1 MKMTPDYEKAA
12 AMAAQTLIDYHI
24 CSAPVDPLP
33 ILKKIPGV
41 LVMSFED
48 MSKKIN
54 MDRKDIINTLGCHN
68 QDAVTT
74 VYMDNGDL
82 RYVVTYNRML
92 QSMIVDRV
100 LARELG
106 HIILGH
112 DGSKPEDVRNE
123 EARCFAKHLMIPRA
137 LIHSISAAGLRVTNV
152 VMNNL
157 TGCNDQCLSC
167 IRQLPPVRV
176 PAELNRAVRDQFMP
190 YILNFF
196 TYQRVAMEAD
206 GSALADFGTYMQGY
220 EE

>member
-1 MKMTPDYEKAA
+1 MTPDYENAAIKATE
-12 AMAAQTLIDYHI
+12 TLIKYGI
-24 CSAPVDPLP
+24 NSAPIDPLP

-41 LVMSFED
+41 LVMTFDD
-48 MSKKIN
+48 MSKKANIGREN
-54 MDRKDIINTLGCHN
+54 FMTMFGCDN

-74 VYMDNGDL
+74 VYVNEGSL

-92 QSMIVDRV
+92 SNMIVDRA

-123 EARCFAKHLMIPRA
+123 EARCFAKHLLIPRP
-137 LIHSISAAGLRVTNV
+137 LIHAIQATGIRLTTE

-157 TGCNDQCLSC
+157 TGCNDNCLSC
-167 IRQLPPVRV
+167 IRKLPAVHV
-176 PAELNRAVRDQFMP
+176 PAELNRQVRDQFMP
-190 YILNFF
+190 YIVNYFNF
-196 TYQRVAMEAD
+196 QRHAGKND
-206 GSALADFGTYMQGY
+206 GSALADLGTYMDGY

>member
-1 MKMTPDYEKAA
+1 MTPDYENAAIKATE
-12 AMAAQTLIDYHI
+12 TLIKFGI
-24 CSAPVDPLP
+24 NSAPVDPLP

-48 MSKKIN
+48 MSKKAQLE
-54 MDRKDIINTLGCHN
+54 RKDVLDLFGCDN

-74 VYMDNGDL
+74 VFRNDGGL

-92 QSMIVDRV
+92 PSSIVDRA
-100 LARELG
+100 LARELA

-123 EARCFAKHLMIPRA
+123 EARCFAKHLLIPRP
-137 LIHSISAAGLRVTNV
+137 LIHAIQATGIRITAE

-157 TGCNDQCLSC
+157 TGCNDQCLAC
-167 IRQLPPVRV
+167 IRRLPAVHV
-176 PAELNRAVRDQFMP
+176 SADLNRLVRDQFMP
-190 YILNFF
+190 YIMNYFNF
-196 TYQRVAMEAD
+196 QRHEEKHD
-206 GSALADFGTYMQGY
+206 GSALADLGTYMEGY

>member
-1 MKMTPDYEKAA
+1 MKPDYELAARKATE
-12 AMAAQTLIDYHI
+12 TLIRYGI
-24 CSAPVDPLP
+24 ASAPVSPLP

-41 LVMSFED
+41 LVMTFED
-48 MSKKIN
+48 MSKKA
-54 MDRKDIINTLGCHN
+54 RLGRQDVLDMFGCDN

-74 VYMDNGDL
+74 VFVNDGGL

-92 QSMIVDRV
+92 SSMIVDRA

-123 EARCFAKHLMIPRA
+123 EARCFAKHLLIPRP
-137 LIHSISAAGLRVTNV
+137 LIHTIQATGIRITTE

-157 TGCNDQCLSC
+157 TGCNDHCLAC
-167 IRQLPPVRV
+167 IRKLPPVHV
-176 PAELNRAVRDQFMP
+176 SADLNRQVRDQFMP
-190 YILNFF
+190 SIVNYFNF
-196 TYQRVAMEAD
+196 QRHAQQHD
-206 GSALADFGTYMQGY
+206 GSALADLGLYMEDY

>member
-1 MKMTPDYEKAA
+1 MTPDYELAARKATE
-12 AMAAQTLIDYHI
+12 TLIRYGI
-24 CSAPVDPLP
+24 ASAPVDPLP

-41 LVMSFED
+41 LVLTFED
-48 MSKKIN
+48 MSKKAQLARN
-54 MDRKDIINTLGCHN
+54 DVMDLFGFSN

-74 VYMDNGDL
+74 VFVNDGDL

-92 QSMIVDRV
+92 SSMIVDRA

-123 EARCFAKHLMIPRA
+123 EARCFAKHLLIPRP
-137 LIHSISAAGLRVTNV
+137 LIHTIQATGIRVTTE

-157 TGCNDQCLSC
+157 TGCNDHCLAC
-167 IRQLPPVRV
+167 IRKLPPVHV
-176 PAELNRAVRDQFMP
+176 PAELNRQVRDHFMP
-190 YILNFF
+190 YIVNYFNF
-196 TYQRVAMEAD
+196 QRHAQHHD
-206 GSALADFGTYMQGY
+206 GSALADLGTYMDGY

>member
-1 MKMTPDYEKAA
+1 MTPDYELAAVKAA
-12 AMAAQTLIDYHI
+12 ETLIKYGI
-24 CSAPVDPLP
+24 SSAPVDPLP
-33 ILKKIPGV
+33 ILKRTPGV
-41 LVMSFED
+41 FVMSFED
-48 MSKKIN
+48 MSKKAN
-54 MDRKDIINTLGCHN
+54 VERKDIINLFGCNN

-74 VYMDNGDL
+74 VYVDHGSL

-92 QSMIVDRV
+92 PSMIVDRA

-123 EARCFAKHLMIPRA
+123 EARCFAKHLLLPRA
-137 LIHSISAAGLRVTNV
+137 LIHSISAAGLRITNV
-152 VMNNL
+152 VINNL

-176 PAELNRAVRDQFMP
+176 PAELNRAVRNQFMP

-196 TYQRVAMEAD
+196 TYQRVVMEAD

>member
-1 MKMTPDYEKAA
+1 MAPDYELAARKATE
-12 AMAAQTLIDYHI
+12 TLIQFGI
-24 CSAPVDPLP
+24 TSAPVDPLP

-41 LVMSFED
+41 LVLTFED
-48 MSKKIN
+48 MSKKAQLE
-54 MDRKDIINTLGCHN
+54 RKDVMDLFGCAN

-74 VYMDNGDL
+74 VFVNEDGL

-92 QSMIVDRV
+92 SSMIVDRA

-123 EARCFAKHLMIPRA
+123 EARCFAKHLLIPRP
-137 LIHSISAAGLRVTNV
+137 LIHTIQAAGIRVTTE

-157 TGCNDQCLSC
+157 TGCNDHCLAC
-167 IRQLPPVRV
+167 IRKLPPVHV
-176 PAELNRAVRDQFMP
+176 SADLNRRVRDQFMP
-190 YILNFF
+190 YIVNYFNF
-196 TYQRVAMEAD
+196 QRHAQQHD
-206 GSALADFGTYMQGY
+206 GSALADLGLYMEGY